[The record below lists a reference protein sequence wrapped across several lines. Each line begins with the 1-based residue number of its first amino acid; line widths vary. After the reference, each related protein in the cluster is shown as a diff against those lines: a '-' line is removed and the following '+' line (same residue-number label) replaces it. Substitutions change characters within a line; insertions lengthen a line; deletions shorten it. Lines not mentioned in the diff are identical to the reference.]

1 MVDRL
6 MRPVRMSY
14 LLPLALAIGGAVGAP
29 NAAAQAVLP
38 DPTRPPAAFV
48 GGADEAAVASGPRLQ
63 SVLLPKAG
71 KPVAVISGQR
81 VTLGGM
87 LGARRLVALSENEA
101 VLKGP
106 DGVERLRLTPDVEKT
121 NLIAKTPAAKR
132 GQSKGK
138 Q

>member
-1 MVDRL
+1 MADRL
-6 MRPVRMSY
+6 MRPAHPSR
-14 LLPLALAIGGAVGAP
+14 LLPLLLAAVCTVG
-29 NAAAQAVLP
+29 AAAQSALP

-48 GGADEAAVASGPRLQ
+48 SGADEAAVESGPRLQ
-63 SVLLPKAG
+63 SVLMPKAG

-81 VTLGGM
+81 VTLGGT
-87 LGARRLVALSENEA
+87 LGGRRLVALSENEA

-106 DGVERLRLTPDVEKT
+106 DGIERLRLTPDVEKT

>member
-1 MVDRL
+1 
-6 MRPVRMSY
+6 MRPARLSR
-14 LLPLALAIGGAVGAP
+14 LLPLLLTAVCAAGAAS
-29 NAAAQAVLP
+29 AAAQTAQTALP

-48 GGADEAAVASGPRLQ
+48 SGGGEAAVESGPRLQ
-63 SVLLPKAG
+63 SVLMPKAG
-71 KPVAVISGQR
+71 KPVAVISGQS

-87 LGARRLVALSENEA
+87 LGGRRLVALSENEA

-106 DGVERLRLTPDVEKT
+106 DGIERLRLTPDVEKT

>member
-1 MVDRL
+1 MADRL
-6 MRPVRMSY
+6 MRPAHPSR
-14 LLPLALAIGGAVGAP
+14 LLPLLLASVCTVGAAS
-29 NAAAQAVLP
+29 AAAQSALP

-48 GGADEAAVASGPRLQ
+48 SGADEAAVESGPRLQ
-63 SVLLPKAG
+63 SVLMPKAG

-81 VTLGGM
+81 VTLGGT
-87 LGARRLVALSENEA
+87 LGGRRLVALSENEA

-106 DGVERLRLTPDVEKT
+106 DGIERLRLTPDVEKT

>member
-6 MRPVRMSY
+6 MRPAPVSFRLSLAMGIGFAVLASS
-14 LLPLALAIGGAVGAP
+14 ALAQ
-29 NAAAQAVLP
+29 AALP
-38 DPTRPPAAFV
+38 DPTRPPVAFV
-48 GGADEAAVASGPRLQ
+48 SGVDDTLQASGPRLQ
-63 SVLLPKAG
+63 SVLLPKSG

-87 LGARRLVALSENEA
+87 LGSRHLVALSENEA

-106 DGVERLRLTPDVEKT
+106 EGVERLYLTPDVEKT
-121 NLIAKTPAAKR
+121 NLIAKTPTVKR
-132 GQSKGK
+132 GRGKGN